1 IRKKIMRAVSDTGRT
16 ATKQEKPE
24 TIQNLIDVM
33 KVVSSPDTVSH
44 FDELYDKCEI
54 RYGDFK
60 KQLAEDMVIE
70 TDPVRSRIEAIA
82 NDDEYIK
89 KVIKL
94 GAEKAQASAQKT
106 IKEVREIIGLK
117 KLY

>member
-1 IRKKIMRAVSDTGRT
+1 
-16 ATKQEKPE
+16 
-24 TIQNLIDVM
+24 
-33 KVVSSPDTVSH
+33 
-44 FDELYDKCEI
+44 
-54 RYGDFK
+54 
-60 KQLAEDMVIE
+60 MVIA